1 VFKKTLITVSM
12 LSFLAACGGPSATQS
27 VTKAE
32 ERSGGFLGLAKN
44 ADVKVTTGKA
54 FAGANEVI
62 IGSFVVGF
70 SIKKTDSA
78 KAGGGLMG
86 SGFGGK
92 STARSLL
99 VGIDDATMQQITDQ
113 LYEDFVKGLESRG
126 YTIADRSVL
135 LEHDS
140 FKKTKKLETP
150 YEDNSDGLFGKGS
163 ISKYFSP
170 AKLGAISPFM
180 GDISGITGG
189 FGFSNPAVGAAEF
202 ANKTGK
208 KVVHAVYVVDF
219 ANTEKYG
226 SWATSTSNINVGQGL
241 SVIPE
246 MSKVSIIGGHSGTFS
261 SSNGSIVLGQP
272 TTSDKPFADV
282 VDATSD
288 AAMATEVAANV
299 IGFLGGVGTNKS
311 RSFEFKAR
319 PDDFKA
325 ATLDAVGQANKALLD
340 KMASLR

>member
-1 VFKKTLITVSM
+1 MFKKTLITVSM
-12 LSFLAACGGPSATQS
+12 LSFLAACAGPSATQG

-32 ERSGGFLGLAKN
+32 QRSGGFLGLSKS
-44 ADVKVTTGKA
+44 ADIKVNTAKA

-62 IGSFVVGF
+62 IGSFIVGF

-113 LYEDFVKGLESRG
+113 LYEEFVKGLEARG
-126 YTIADRSVL
+126 YTVADRAQL

-140 FKKTKKLETP
+140 FKKTKKMNSP

-163 ISKYFSP
+163 ISKYFGP
-170 AKLGAISPFM
+170 AKLGSIAPFM
-180 GDISGITGG
+180 GDIPGVTGG
-189 FGFSNPAVGAAEF
+189 FGFSNPAVGASEF

-208 KVVHAVYVVDF
+208 KVIHAVYVVDF
-219 ANTEKYG
+219 ANSDKYG
-226 SWATSTSNINVGQGL
+226 SWATSSSTVNVGQGL
-241 SVIPE
+241 SVIPDI
-246 MSKVSIIGGHSGTFS
+246 SKISIIGGYAGTFS
-261 SSNGSIVLGQP
+261 SANGSVVLGQP
-272 TTSDKPFADV
+272 TMSEKPFADV
-282 VDATSD
+282 TDATSD
-288 AAMATEVAANV
+288 AAMAGEIAANV
-299 IGFLGGVGTNKS
+299 IGLIGGVGTNKS
-311 RSFEFKAR
+311 RNFEFKAR